1 MPNRKKVEVRIL
13 TVKAALKQLKE
24 KSRGEYVFSNPE
36 DSPYKSIRSAFK
48 TACKHAKFPR
58 VTPQT
63 LRHTFASRL
72 AMAGVDLRTNQELAE
87 RRELICYKD
96 TLI

>member
-48 TACKHAKFPR
+48 TACKHAKFTP
-58 VTPQT
+58 VTPQA
-63 LRHTFASRL
+63 LRYTFVSRL
-72 AMAGVDLRTNQELAE
+72 A
-87 RRELICYKD
+87 REGI
-96 TLI
+96 